1 MTFYNKNIN
10 KKYYILRFLYYFAPR
25 NTIIEMNHITD
36 KELVSL
42 FSTDKERAFNLFF
55 QRYYIRLCMYAVQI
69 TDDFSESEDIVQSF
83 FVSFWE
89 KKLYKT
95 ITDNLKGYAYLCIRN
110 ASLKFIE
117 KREKINSND
126 ILLNEEEYLYIC
138 ESLEENEREQKE
150 KELEK
155 ALAALPEQEKRA
167 LYGIVIENKSYK
179 VVANE
184 LHISVNT
191 LKTYLARAMK
201 KLRKNEKLLLE
212 SLFLINLS

>member
-1 MTFYNKNIN
+1 MTLYHKNIN
-10 KKYYILRFLYYFAPR
+10 KKYYILRFLCYFALR
-25 NTIIEMNHITD
+25 NSIIKLNHLTD

-83 FVSFWE
+83 FISFWE

-95 ITDNLKGYAYLCIRN
+95 ITDNLKGYA
-110 ASLKFIE
+110 S
-117 KREKINSND
+117 SD

-155 ALAALPEQEKRA
+155 ALAALPEQEKKA
-167 LYGIVIENKSYK
+167 LYGVVIENKSYK
-179 VVANE
+179 AVASE

-201 KLRKNEKLLLE
+201 KLRKNEKLLLV

>member
-1 MTFYNKNIN
+1 
-10 KKYYILRFLYYFAPR
+10 
-25 NTIIEMNHITD
+25 
-36 KELVSL
+36 
-42 FSTDKERAFNLFF
+42 
-55 QRYYIRLCMYAVQI
+55 MYAVQI

-83 FVSFWE
+83 FISFWE

-117 KREKINSND
+117 KREKIDSSD

-138 ESLEENEREQKE
+138 EALKRMNVNKKKRSWKKLYSIARTRKE
-150 KELEK
+150 STLCV
-155 ALAALPEQEKRA
+155 
-167 LYGIVIENKSYK
+167 VIENKSYK
-179 VVANE
+179 AVASE

-201 KLRKNEKLLLE
+201 KLRKTRNY
-212 SLFLINLS
+212 F

>member
-1 MTFYNKNIN
+1 MLYHKSVNEKH
-10 KKYYILRFLYYFAPR
+10 YILRFLSYFASH
-25 NTIIEMNHITD
+25 NSIIRMNHLTD
-36 KELVSL
+36 RELVSL
-42 FSTDKERAFNLFF
+42 FGADKEKAFNLFF

-69 TDDFSESEDIVQSF
+69 TDDFSEAEDIVQSF

-89 KKLYKT
+89 KKLYET

-117 KREKINSND
+117 KREKINFSD

-150 KELEK
+150 KELEL
-155 ALAALPEQEKRA
+155 ALAALPEQERKA
-167 LYGIVIENKSYK
+167 LYGIVIENKRYK
-179 VVANE
+179 VVADE

-201 KLRKNEKLLLE
+201 KLRQNEKLLLA
-212 SLFLINLS
+212 SPFLINLL

>member
-1 MTFYNKNIN
+1 
-10 KKYYILRFLYYFAPR
+10 
-25 NTIIEMNHITD
+25 
-36 KELVSL
+36 
-42 FSTDKERAFNLFF
+42 
-55 QRYYIRLCMYAVQI
+55 MYAVQI

-117 KREKINSND
+117 NREKINSCD
-126 ILLNEEEYLYIC
+126 ILLDEDEYVYVC
-138 ESLEENEREQKE
+138 ESLDEHEREQKE

-155 ALAALPEQEKRA
+155 ALAALPEQEKKA
-167 LYGIVIENKSYK
+167 LYGIVIDDKSYK
-179 VVANE
+179 MVANE
-184 LHISVNT
+184 MHVSINT

-201 KLRKNEKLLLE
+201 KLRKNEKLLLV
-212 SLFLINLS
+212 SLFLANLS

>member
-25 NTIIEMNHITD
+25 NTIIKMNHITD

-42 FSTDKERAFNLFF
+42 FSTDKEKAFNLFF

-167 LYGIVIENKSYK
+167 FMASL
-179 VVANE
+179 
-184 LHISVNT
+184 
-191 LKTYLARAMK
+191 LKTKAIK
-201 KLRKNEKLLLE
+201 W
-212 SLFLINLS
+212 

>member
-1 MTFYNKNIN
+1 
-10 KKYYILRFLYYFAPR
+10 
-25 NTIIEMNHITD
+25 MNHLTD

-83 FVSFWE
+83 F
-89 KKLYKT
+89 KT

-117 KREKINSND
+117 KREKIDSSD

-155 ALAALPEQEKRA
+155 ALAALPEQEKKA
-167 LYGIVIENKSYK
+167 LYGVVIENKSYK
-179 VVANE
+179 AVASE

-201 KLRKNEKLLLE
+201 KLRKNEKLLLV

>member
-1 MTFYNKNIN
+1 
-10 KKYYILRFLYYFAPR
+10 
-25 NTIIEMNHITD
+25 MNHLTD

-83 FVSFWE
+83 FISFWE

-117 KREKINSND
+117 KREKIDSSD
-126 ILLNEEEYLYIC
+126 ILLN

-155 ALAALPEQEKRA
+155 ALAALPEQEKKA
-167 LYGIVIENKSYK
+167 LYGVVIENKSYK
-179 VVANE
+179 AVASE

-201 KLRKNEKLLLE
+201 KLRKNEKLLLV

>member
-1 MTFYNKNIN
+1 
-10 KKYYILRFLYYFAPR
+10 
-25 NTIIEMNHITD
+25 MNHLTD

-83 FVSFWE
+83 FISFWE

-117 KREKINSND
+117 KREKIDSSD

-155 ALAALPEQEKRA
+155 ALAALPEQEKKA
-167 LYGIVIENKSYK
+167 LYGVVIENKSYK
-179 VVANE
+179 EIAAI
-184 LHISVNT
+184 L
-191 LKTYLARAMK
+191 
-201 KLRKNEKLLLE
+201 
-212 SLFLINLS
+212 NLSEEQVKVYLFRARQRIKQKYTEIQGYGL

>member
-1 MTFYNKNIN
+1 M
-10 KKYYILRFLYYFAPR
+10 
-25 NTIIEMNHITD
+25 
-36 KELVSL
+36 
-42 FSTDKERAFNLFF
+42 
-55 QRYYIRLCMYAVQI
+55 
-69 TDDFSESEDIVQSF
+69 
-83 FVSFWE
+83 
-89 KKLYKT
+89 
-95 ITDNLKGYAYLCIRN
+95 
-110 ASLKFIE
+110 KFIE

-201 KLRKNEKLLLE
+201 KLRKNEKLLLV

>member
-1 MTFYNKNIN
+1 MPLICPLNA
-10 KKYYILRFLYYFAPR
+10 LRLIWYCRLLSANWVR
-25 NTIIEMNHITD
+25 SRSI
-36 KELVSL
+36 
-42 FSTDKERAFNLFF
+42 STVLPSSEGWSG
-55 QRYYIRLCMYAVQI
+55 IRYAVQI

-83 FVSFWE
+83 FISFWE

-117 KREKINSND
+117 KREKIDSSD

-155 ALAALPEQEKRA
+155 ALAALPEQEKKA
-167 LYGIVIENKSYK
+167 LYGVVIENKSYK
-179 VVANE
+179 AVASE

-201 KLRKNEKLLLE
+201 KLRKNEKLLLV